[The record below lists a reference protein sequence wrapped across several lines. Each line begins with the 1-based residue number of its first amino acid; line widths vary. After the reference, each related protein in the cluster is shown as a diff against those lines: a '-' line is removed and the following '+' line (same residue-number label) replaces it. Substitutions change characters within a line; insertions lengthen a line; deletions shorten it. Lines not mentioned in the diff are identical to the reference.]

1 MKSVFLSSIFLGCFV
16 IATHANAHDSTGCG
30 LGSMA
35 WRGQSGIVPQVLAVT
50 TNGFFANQLFGISTG
65 TSGCDPSG
73 HITGGTKKMLVQF
86 IGNNLEQ
93 YAFDA
98 SRGQGET
105 ISTIA
110 GILGIEEEKV
120 ALASK
125 ENFSKIFP
133 NEDVDTLHVATVLLD
148 ALHLA

>member
-1 MKSVFLSSIFLGCFV
+1 MKNIFLAGIFLGCF
-16 IATHANAHDSTGCG
+16 IASTNLSAHDSTGCG

-50 TNGFFANQLFGISTG
+50 TNGFFGTQTFGISTG
-65 TSGCDPSG
+65 TSGCDPNG
-73 HITGGTKKMLVQF
+73 RVTGGTRKMLVQF

-110 GILGIEEEKV
+110 GILGIEEERV

-125 ENFSKIFP
+125 ENFAKIFP